1 MITFYHCKWLKDGS
15 AATSFNN
22 KNSIIKSK
30 TSSTSLPQPQEQL
43 IRLERKI
50 AIAIEGFLPLIY
62 KETKKSCQ

>member
-1 MITFYHCKWLKDGS
+1 MA

-30 TSSTSLPQPQEQL
+30 TLSTSQPQPQEQL

-50 AIAIEGFLPLIY
+50 AIATEGFLPLIIKKLRSLANNDGVAI
-62 KETKKSCQ
+62 KE